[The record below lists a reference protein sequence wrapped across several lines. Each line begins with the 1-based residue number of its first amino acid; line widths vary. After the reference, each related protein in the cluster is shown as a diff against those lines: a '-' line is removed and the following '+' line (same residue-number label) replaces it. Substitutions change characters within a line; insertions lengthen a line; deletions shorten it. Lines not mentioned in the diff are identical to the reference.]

1 MKVVATRSVFY
12 EGVWY
17 KAGESFDCNPKHYA
31 SLEAAGVETHKE
43 KKSNKKDRAI
53 KDVVERS

>member
-31 SLEAAGVETHKE
+31 SLEAAGVETHK
-43 KKSNKKDRAI
+43 
-53 KDVVERS
+53 